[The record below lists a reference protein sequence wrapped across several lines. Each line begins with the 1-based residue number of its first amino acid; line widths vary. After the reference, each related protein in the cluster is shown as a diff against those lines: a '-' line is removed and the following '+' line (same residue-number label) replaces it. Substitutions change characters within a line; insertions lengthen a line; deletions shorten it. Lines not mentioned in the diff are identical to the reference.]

1 MQSLLASNYVDS
13 APSMISKDRGKALI
27 NKWSR
32 ILDFTDNQTKPIE
45 GYQKRFAT
53 ALMCENQET
62 WLRQNGHMPRALVQ
76 EAGGTMT
83 AGGPLAS
90 TPFGGGDGVAAYSSG
105 QYGNT
110 GPGTGG
116 NTDWYAPGD
125 ARLPK
130 TLIPMIRRTFP
141 ELITHEIVGVQ
152 PMSGPVGLAFALR
165 YFYDDDSLA
174 CSPYNDKGCTES
186 STKWNPASAPFQ
198 GGGSGLGQWKGGDT
212 DEAGYNKLYTA
223 HTGITAASLSGLGL
237 TNSTTTSG
245 SCFDFTPQDM
255 GVAQLLSHFEA
266 SSNIPTM
273 SLKVEKQ
280 AVEAGT
286 RRLGTSWSME
296 LEQDLMN
303 QNGID
308 IDAEMTNV
316 MSYEIQAEIDREM
329 VIRMIQ
335 VSLNGGFGTGY
346 SVWKPQLADGRW
358 FAERGVDFYAK
369 IVVEAN
375 RIAIRNRRGPANFI
389 IATPKVCTILQLLPE
404 FRPFEIA
411 SSIQVHPN
419 GVARVGTLAGQFNIY
434 RDTRTEAQYLAG
446 VRAEPV
452 EYALLGYKGSE
463 FWDTG
468 IVYCPYIPVLVQ
480 RTISPHTFTPNV
492 GMMTRYGVIDHLFGS
507 QNFYHLIIAR
517 DLNTGHSVTC
527 GTAMSATNPS
537 SINYTYLS

>member
-1 MQSLLASNYVDS
+1 MQSLASNYVDS
-13 APSMISKDRGKALI
+13 APSMISRERGRALI
-27 NKWSR
+27 GKWTR
-32 ILDFTDNQTKPIE
+32 VLDFSDSQTRPIE
-45 GYQKRFAT
+45 GYQKRLAT
-53 ALMCENQET
+53 ALMCENQEN
-62 WLRQNGHMPRALVQ
+62 WLKQNGLMPRQLLQ
-76 EAGGTMT
+76 EAPLNGAAPRGGPVNTPLV
-83 AGGPLAS
+83 AGGNSNVWGTADH
-90 TPFGGGDGVAAYSSG
+90 GAYG
-105 QYGNT
+105 AQY

-116 NTDWYAPGD
+116 NQDFYAPGD

-165 YFYDDDSLA
+165 YFYDEDSLA
-174 CSPYNDKGCTES
+174 CSPYNDKGC
-186 STKWNPASAPFQ
+186 STVNGTAKTFPT
-198 GGGSGLGQWKGGDT
+198 GHLGTST
-212 DEAGYNKLYTA
+212 DEMGYQKLFTG
-223 HTGITAASLSGLGL
+223 HTGITAATLTGLGA
-237 TNSTTTSG
+237 NSAFPFTS
-245 SCFDFTPQDM
+245 QDA

-273 SLKVEKQ
+273 SLRVEKQ

-303 QNGID
+303 MNGID
-308 IDAEMTNV
+308 IDSEMTNA

-335 VSLNGGFGTGY
+335 VALNSGFGVGY

-404 FRPFEIA
+404 FRAFEI
-411 SSIQVHPN
+411 SSNIQVHPN

-446 VRAEPV
+446 IRSEPV
-452 EYALLGYKGSE
+452 EYALLGYKGAE

-480 RTISPHTFTPNV
+480 KTISPHTFTPNV

-507 QNFYHLIIAR
+507 GNFYHLIIAR
-517 DLNTGHSVTC
+517 DLNNGHLTTA
-527 GTAMSATNPS
+527 GTAQTATLPS
-537 SINYTYLS
+537 EINYTYLS